1 MAELATEMITE
12 DLQRAQLLYGT
23 EKIERLARTRA
34 LLFGVGGVGSWCAEA
49 LVRSGLG
56 ALTMVDADVVDVTN
70 INRQCPATS
79 LTVGLPKAQVM
90 AERLKTIRPE
100 CEVNAIQAF
109 YTAENQ
115 QEFHLEDYDVVIDA
129 IDSVASKAALILQ
142 ATSIPSVAF
151 YSSMGA
157 ARRIDP
163 TMVRHT
169 EFWKVKGCPLAR
181 ALRDKFKREETFPRR
196 KFQCVYSEEPL
207 SGSPKGTS
215 MPVTATFGLTLAS
228 LAINQI

>member
-1 MAELATEMITE
+1 MIPE

-23 EKIERLARTRA
+23 EKMERMAKTRV

-49 LVRSGLG
+49 LVRSGIG

-79 LTVGLPKAQVM
+79 LTIGLPKAQVM
-90 AERLKTIRPE
+90 AERLKAIRPE
-100 CEVNAIQAF
+100 CEINAVQAF
-109 YTAENQ
+109 YTADNQ
-115 QEFHLEDYDVVIDA
+115 QEFHLEEYDVVIDA

-142 ATSIPSVAF
+142 ATSIPGLRF
-151 YSSMGA
+151 FSSMGA
-157 ARRIDP
+157 ARRLDP

-169 EFWKVKGCPLAR
+169 EFWKVRGCPLAR
-181 ALRDKFKREETFPRR
+181 ALRDKFKREETFPHR
-196 KFQCVYSEEPL
+196 KFQCVYSEEPI

-215 MPVTATFGLTLAS
+215 MPVTAAFGLTLAYLVTS
-228 LAINQI
+228 DK